1 MIKVWLKA
9 LRIHQWTKNLLIPAA
24 WFFAVCDPTQRAMA
38 AGWRPIVLMAGMFG
52 SFCLVSSA
60 FYLLNDICDRG
71 SDRLHPV
78 KRHRPIAA
86 GLISPRSAAVV
97 AGTLFAIGFIPSL
110 VMFARH
116 IDRWPMLAVVLGYSA
131 MQLAYSFRL
140 KRAAYLD
147 VVVLAAGFVLRAM
160 AGTYVLGVRLS
171 PWLLA
176 CAFSLS
182 LFLALCKRR
191 HEKLVSEESRPA
203 LAGYRMPVLDMLV
216 SSSAM
221 STLALYVAYTLIPET
236 VSRYSCGSDL
246 AFSAIPVALGL
257 VRYLYLT
264 YSRADVGRPDK
275 VVLTDRVLWLVI
287 ASYCAAVAL
296 VLTGG
301 MWA

>member
-97 AGTLFAIGFIPSL
+97 AGTLFAFGFIPSL

-116 IDRWPMLAVVLGYSA
+116 VDRWPMLAVVLGYSA
-131 MQLAYSFRL
+131 MQLAYSFFL
-140 KRAAYLD
+140 KRSAYLD

-236 VSRYSCGSDL
+236 VSRYSCGSYL

>member
-52 SFCLVSSA
+52 SFCFVSSA

-86 GLISPRSAAVV
+86 GLISPRTAAVV

-116 IDRWPMLAVVLGYSA
+116 IDRWPMIAVVLGYSV

-176 CAFSLS
+176 CTFSLS

-203 LAGYRMPVLDMLV
+203 LAGYRLPVLDMLV
-216 SSSAM
+216 ASSAM

-236 VSRYSCGSDL
+236 VGRYSCGSSL

-257 VRYLYLT
+257 VRYLHLT

-287 ASYCAAVAL
+287 ASYCAVAAF

-301 MWA
+301 RFS

>member
-38 AGWRPIVLMAGMFG
+38 EGWRPIVLMAGMFG

-60 FYLLNDICDRG
+60 FYLLNDICDRE

-97 AGTLFAIGFIPSL
+97 AGTLFAFGFIPSL

-116 IDRWPMLAVVLGYSA
+116 VDRWPMIAVVLGYSA
-131 MQLAYSFRL
+131 MQLAYSFFL
-140 KRAAYLD
+140 KRSAYLD

>member
-52 SFCLVSSA
+52 SFCFVSSA

-86 GLISPRSAAVV
+86 GLISPRTAAVV

-116 IDRWPMLAVVLGYSA
+116 IDRWPMIAVVLGYSV
-131 MQLAYSFRL
+131 MQLAYSFFL

-160 AGTYVLGVRLS
+160 AGTHVLGVRLS

-176 CAFSLS
+176 CTFSLS

-203 LAGYRMPVLDMLV
+203 LAGYRLPVLDMLV
-216 SSSAM
+216 ASSAM

-236 VSRYSCGSDL
+236 VGRYSCGSSL

-257 VRYLYLT
+257 VRYLHLT

-287 ASYCAAVAL
+287 ASYCAVAAF

-301 MWA
+301 RFS

>member
-116 IDRWPMLAVVLGYSA
+116 IDRWPMIAVVLGYSV
-131 MQLAYSFRL
+131 MQLAYSFFL

-160 AGTYVLGVRLS
+160 AGTHVLGVRLS

-176 CAFSLS
+176 CTFSLS

-203 LAGYRMPVLDMLV
+203 LAGYRLPVLDMLV
-216 SSSAM
+216 ASSAM

-236 VSRYSCGSDL
+236 VGRYSCGSSL

-257 VRYLYLT
+257 VRYLHLT

-287 ASYCAAVAL
+287 ASYCAVAAF

-301 MWA
+301 RFS

>member
-60 FYLLNDICDRG
+60 FYLLNDICDRE

-86 GLISPRSAAVV
+86 GLISPRSAAAV

-131 MQLAYSFRL
+131 MQLAYSFFL
-140 KRAAYLD
+140 KRSAYLD

>member
-60 FYLLNDICDRG
+60 FYLLNDICDRE

-86 GLISPRSAAVV
+86 GLISPRSAAAV
-97 AGTLFAIGFIPSL
+97 AGTLFAFGFIPSL

-116 IDRWPMLAVVLGYSA
+116 IDRWPMIAVVLGYSA
-131 MQLAYSFRL
+131 MQLAYSFFL
-140 KRAAYLD
+140 KRSAYLD

-160 AGTYVLGVRLS
+160 AGTHVLGVRLS

-176 CAFSLS
+176 CTFSLS

-203 LAGYRMPVLDMLV
+203 LAGYRLPVLDMLV
-216 SSSAM
+216 ASSAM

-236 VSRYSCGSDL
+236 VGRYSCGSSL

-257 VRYLYLT
+257 VRYLHLT

-287 ASYCAAVAL
+287 ASYCAVAAF

-301 MWA
+301 RFA

>member
-60 FYLLNDICDRG
+60 FYLLNDICDRE

-86 GLISPRSAAVV
+86 GLISPRSAAAV
-97 AGTLFAIGFIPSL
+97 AGTLFAFGFIPSL

-116 IDRWPMLAVVLGYSA
+116 IDRWPMIAVVLGYSA
-131 MQLAYSFRL
+131 MQLAYSFFL
-140 KRAAYLD
+140 KRSAYLD

-287 ASYCAAVAL
+287 ASYCAVAAF

-301 MWA
+301 RFA

>member
-52 SFCLVSSA
+52 SFCFVSSA

-86 GLISPRSAAVV
+86 GLISPRTAAVV

-116 IDRWPMLAVVLGYSA
+116 IDRWPMIAVVLGYSV
-131 MQLAYSFRL
+131 MQLAYSFFL

-160 AGTYVLGVRLS
+160 AGTHVLGVRLS

-176 CAFSLS
+176 CTFSLS

-203 LAGYRMPVLDMLV
+203 LAGYRLPVLDMLV
-216 SSSAM
+216 ASSAM

-236 VSRYSCGSDL
+236 VGRYSCGSSL

-257 VRYLYLT
+257 VRYLHLT

-287 ASYCAAVAL
+287 ASYCAVAAF

-301 MWA
+301 RFA

>member
-1 MIKVWLKA
+1 MIEAWLKE

-24 WFFAVCDPTQRAMA
+24 WFFAVCDPSQRSLSS
-38 AGWRPIVLMAGMFG
+38 GWRPMLLMCGMFG

-60 FYLLNDICDRG
+60 FYLLNDIRDCK

-78 KRHRPIAA
+78 KRRRPVAA
-86 GLISPRSAAVV
+86 GLIAARSAAV
-97 AGTLFAIGFIPSL
+97 ASALLFAIGIVPSI

-116 IDRWPMLAVVLGYSA
+116 VDRWPMLAVVAGYSA
-131 MQLAYSFRL
+131 MQLAYSFCL
-140 KRAAYLD
+140 KRVPYLD

-191 HEKLVSEESRPA
+191 HEKLVSEESRSA
-203 LAGYRMPVLDMLV
+203 LAGYRMPMLDMLV

-221 STLALYVAYTLIPET
+221 VTLALYVAYTLAPET
-236 VSRYSCGSDL
+236 VVRYGCGGDL
-246 AFSAIPVALGL
+246 AFSAVPVALGL

-264 YSRADVGRPDK
+264 YSKADVGRPDK

-287 ASYCAAVAL
+287 AAYCAVTLL
-296 VLTGG
+296 VLMRGR
-301 MWA
+301 WL

>member
-60 FYLLNDICDRG
+60 FYLLNDICDRE

-97 AGTLFAIGFIPSL
+97 AGTLFAFGFIPSL

-131 MQLAYSFRL
+131 MQLAYSFFL
-140 KRAAYLD
+140 KRSAYLD

>member
-1 MIKVWLKA
+1 MISVWLRE
-9 LRIHQWTKNLLIPAA
+9 LRIHQWTKNLLIPSA

-97 AGTLFAIGFIPSL
+97 AGTLFAFGFIPSL

-116 IDRWPMLAVVLGYSA
+116 IDRWPMIAVVLGYSA

-236 VSRYSCGSDL
+236 VTRYSCGSNL

>member
-1 MIKVWLKA
+1 MISVWLRE
-9 LRIHQWTKNLLIPAA
+9 LRIHQWTKNLLIPSA

-97 AGTLFAIGFIPSL
+97 AGTLFAFGFIPSL

-116 IDRWPMLAVVLGYSA
+116 IDRWPMIAVVLGYSA

-236 VSRYSCGSDL
+236 VTRYSCGSDL

>member
-1 MIKVWLKA
+1 MIKVWLKE
-9 LRIHQWTKNLLIPAA
+9 LRVHQWTKNLLIPAA
-24 WFFAVCDPTQRAMA
+24 WFFASCDA
-38 AGWRPIVLMAGMFG
+38 AQLPLASGWRPALLMLGMFG

-60 FYLLNDICDRG
+60 FYLLNDICDRE

-78 KRHRPIAA
+78 KRFRPVAAGSIPVRTAAFAAA
-86 GLISPRSAAVV
+86 GLYLA
-97 AGTLFAIGFIPSL
+97 GFIPSV

-116 IDRWPMLAVVLGYSA
+116 VDRWPMIAVVLGYSV
-131 MQLAYSFRL
+131 MQLAYSFFL
-140 KRAAYLD
+140 KRVSYLD

-160 AGTYVLGVRLS
+160 AGTTVLGVRLS

-216 SSSAM
+216 SSTAM
-221 STLALYVAYTLIPET
+221 VTLALYVAYTLVPAT
-236 VSRYSCGSDL
+236 VSRYDCGGNL
-246 AFSAIPVALGL
+246 AFSAVPVAMGI

-264 YSRADVGRPDK
+264 YSRADVGRPDRL
-275 VVLTDRVLWLVI
+275 VLTDRVLWLAI
-287 ASYCAAVAL
+287 AFYLASVSF
-296 VLTGG
+296 VLLRAG
-301 MWA
+301 

>member
-116 IDRWPMLAVVLGYSA
+116 IDRWPMIAVVLGYSV
-131 MQLAYSFRL
+131 MQLAYSFFL

-160 AGTYVLGVRLS
+160 AGTHVLGVRLS

-176 CAFSLS
+176 CTFSLS

-203 LAGYRMPVLDMLV
+203 LAGYRLPVLDMLV
-216 SSSAM
+216 ASSAM

-236 VSRYSCGSDL
+236 VGRYSCGSSL

-257 VRYLYLT
+257 VRYLHLT

-301 MWA
+301 RFA

>member
-1 MIKVWLKA
+1 MISVWLRE
-9 LRIHQWTKNLLIPAA
+9 LRIHQWTKNLLIPSA

-86 GLISPRSAAVV
+86 GLISPRSAAAV
-97 AGTLFAIGFIPSL
+97 AGTLFAFGFIPSL

-131 MQLAYSFRL
+131 MQLAYSFFL
-140 KRAAYLD
+140 KRSAYLD

>member
-60 FYLLNDICDRG
+60 FYLLNDICDRE

-86 GLISPRSAAVV
+86 GLISPRSAAAV
-97 AGTLFAIGFIPSL
+97 AGTLFAFGFIPSL

-131 MQLAYSFRL
+131 MQLAYSFFL
-140 KRAAYLD
+140 KRSADLD

-236 VSRYSCGSDL
+236 VGRYSCGSSL

-257 VRYLYLT
+257 VRYLHLT

-287 ASYCAAVAL
+287 ASYCAVAAF

-301 MWA
+301 RFA

>member
-60 FYLLNDICDRG
+60 FYLLNDICDRE

-86 GLISPRSAAVV
+86 GLISPRSAAAV
-97 AGTLFAIGFIPSL
+97 AGTLFAFGFIPSL

-116 IDRWPMLAVVLGYSA
+116 VDRWPMLAVVLGYSA
-131 MQLAYSFRL
+131 MQLAYSFFL
-140 KRAAYLD
+140 KRSAYLD

>member
-52 SFCLVSSA
+52 SFCFVSSA

-86 GLISPRSAAVV
+86 GLISPRSAAAV
-97 AGTLFAIGFIPSL
+97 AGTLFAFGFIPSL

-116 IDRWPMLAVVLGYSA
+116 VDRWPMLAVVLGYSA
-131 MQLAYSFRL
+131 MQLAYSFFL
-140 KRAAYLD
+140 KRSAYLD

>member
-86 GLISPRSAAVV
+86 GLILPRTAAVV
-97 AGTLFAIGFIPSL
+97 SGTLFAIGFIPSL

-116 IDRWPMLAVVLGYSA
+116 IDRWPMIAVVLGYSV
-131 MQLAYSFRL
+131 MQLAYSFFL

-160 AGTYVLGVRLS
+160 AGTHVLGVRLS

-176 CAFSLS
+176 CTFSLS

-203 LAGYRMPVLDMLV
+203 LAGYRLPVLDMLV
-216 SSSAM
+216 ASSAM

-236 VSRYSCGSDL
+236 VGRYSCGSSL

-257 VRYLYLT
+257 VRYLHLT

-287 ASYCAAVAL
+287 ASYCAVAAF

-301 MWA
+301 RFA

>member
-52 SFCLVSSA
+52 SFCFVSSA

-86 GLISPRSAAVV
+86 GLISPRTAAVV
-97 AGTLFAIGFIPSL
+97 AGALFAIGFIPSL

-116 IDRWPMLAVVLGYSA
+116 IDRWPMIAVVLGYSV
-131 MQLAYSFRL
+131 MQLAYSFFL

-160 AGTYVLGVRLS
+160 AGTHVLGVRLS

-176 CAFSLS
+176 CTFSLS

-203 LAGYRMPVLDMLV
+203 LAGYRLPVLDMLV
-216 SSSAM
+216 ASSAM

-236 VSRYSCGSDL
+236 VGRYSCGSSL

-257 VRYLYLT
+257 VRYLHLT

-287 ASYCAAVAL
+287 ASYCAVAAF

-301 MWA
+301 RFA

>member
-60 FYLLNDICDRG
+60 FYLLNDICDRE

-131 MQLAYSFRL
+131 MQLAYSFFL
-140 KRAAYLD
+140 KRSAYLD